1 MEVMPEPTDRQLL
14 LSIDRRLV
22 VIEEHLLRRPIPKS
36 HDHRQLWA
44 ALLGLSAAVISSV
57 WWHP

>member
-1 MEVMPEPTDRQLL
+1 MGEPSDRQLL
-14 LSIDRRLV
+14 LSIDRRLASV
-22 VIEEHLLRRPIPKS
+22 EQHLLSRPIPKS

>member
-1 MEVMPEPTDRQLL
+1 MAEPTDRQLL

-36 HDHRQLWA
+36 HDHRHLWA
-44 ALLGLSAAVISSV
+44 ALLGLAVAVLSSPI
-57 WWHP
+57 WLR